1 MEYNRLLR
9 NSHIFASTVREVLE
23 RCFLE
28 QASPLPL
35 TISQFYLLKLMSN
48 NELYQVGEIA
58 ELLGVSNAAASK
70 NIDKLEG
77 LDLVSRTQSEGDRRA
92 TLLALRPKGKR
103 LVQAYENLKSE
114 RLSPVFEQFD
124 PGEVDELSRLLEKF
138 SAEVLRFEGPAGEEL
153 ENSYCLRCAVYLER
167 DCPVGDILG
176 GCPYNT
182 LYGAHHQDE
191 AITEGTG

>member
-1 MEYNRLLR
+1 MDYNRLLR

-23 RCFLE
+23 RYFLE
-28 QASPLPL
+28 EASSLPL
-35 TISQFYLLKLMSN
+35 TIHQFYLLKLMSN

-77 LDLVSRTQSEGDRRA
+77 LGLVTRTPSEGDRRA
-92 TLLALRPKGKR
+92 TLLSLNPKGKR
-103 LVQAYENLKSE
+103 LVRAYEDLKAE
-114 RLSPVFEQFD
+114 RLSPVLDQFD
-124 PGEVDELSRLLEKF
+124 PREIEELSQLLERF
-138 SAEVLRFEGPAGEEL
+138 SAEILRFEGPAGEEL

-182 LYGAHHQDE
+182 LYEAHHQE
-191 AITEGTG
+191 HAVTEGSG

>member
-1 MEYNRLLR
+1 MNYNRLLR
-9 NSHIFASTVREVLE
+9 NSHIFASTVREILE
-23 RCFLE
+23 RHFLE
-28 QASPLPL
+28 EASSLPL

-77 LDLVSRTQSEGDRRA
+77 LDLVARTPSEGDRRA
-92 TLLALRPKGKR
+92 TLLALKPKGKR
-103 LVQAYENLKSE
+103 LVQAYEDLKSE
-114 RLSPVFEQFD
+114 RLSPILEQFD
-124 PGEVDELSRLLEKF
+124 PAEIEELSRLLEKF
-138 SAEVLRFEGPAGEEL
+138 SAEVLSFEGPAGEEL

-167 DCPVGDILG
+167 DCPVGDLLG

-182 LYGAHHQDE
+182 LYEAHHQE
-191 AITEGTG
+191 HAITEGTG

>member
-1 MEYNRLLR
+1 MDYNRLLR

-23 RCFLE
+23 RHFLE
-28 QASPLPL
+28 EASSLPL
-35 TISQFYLLKLMSN
+35 TISQFYLLKLISN

-58 ELLGVSNAAASK
+58 ELMGVSNAAASK

-77 LDLVSRTQSEGDRRA
+77 LGLVTRTTSEGDRRA
-92 TLLALRPKGKR
+92 TLLTLNPKGKR
-103 LVQAYENLKSE
+103 LVQTYEDLKAE
-114 RLSPVFEQFD
+114 RLSPVLDQFD
-124 PGEVDELSRLLEKF
+124 PAEIEELSRLLEKF
-138 SAEVLRFEGPAGEEL
+138 SAEVFRFEGSTGDEL

-182 LYGAHHQDE
+182 LYAAHHPE
-191 AITEGTG
+191 HAVTEGSG